1 MGEIFDFTKVKKET
15 LKETTDDFLEAAKK
29 QADRQKAIYKSL
41 PDKPHAAIGK
51 LWEML
56 CSDIE
61 QLIRTTLTDKQ
72 YEHITDIIAI
82 LDDYIEAAYED
93 YYDDP
98 DPEPSF
104 KLDID
109 SAFDYIADPDTFFS
123 EWIALFDEIKAHFDE
138 YYKGNSEYLVDC
150 MGYLSLLQ
158 IKLWDL
164 RDLIKEQS
172 IDNQNKELLKE
183 SNRLYIRALNNAD
196 RDDDYIR
203 LAGSIINNPSEKMLD
218 MESAASKRVDE
229 LIGNLSPIP
238 AAAIKQLTDL
248 SYDILKKI
256 NSDNVAEFSPIL
268 SVLSARIASL
278 VQENIDMEYED
289 TDSISYID
297 DGISYA
303 DYMIITDNLYDGIKK
318 ISPMSM
324 DWGHYCLRFS
334 SHLFSFQDI
343 SW

>member
-1 MGEIFDFTKVKKET
+1 MSEIVDFTKTKKET
-15 LKETTDDFLEAAKK
+15 LKEKTDDFLKAAKK
-29 QADRQKAIYKSL
+29 QTERQKAIYKSL

-61 QLIRTTLTDKQ
+61 QLEMTVLTDKQ

-82 LDDYIEAAYED
+82 LDDYVEAVYED

-98 DPEPSF
+98 EPEPSF
-104 KLDID
+104 ELDIE
-109 SAFDYIADPDTFFS
+109 SAFDYITDPVTFLS
-123 EWIALFDEIKAHFDE
+123 KWIAMFGEIKVHFDE
-138 YYKGNSEYLVDC
+138 YYKENSEYLVDC

-164 RDLIKEQS
+164 RDLVKEQS

-183 SNRLYIRALNNAD
+183 SNRLHIRALNNAD
-196 RDDDYIR
+196 HDDDYIKF
-203 LAGSIINNPSEKMLD
+203 AGSIINNPSEKMLD
-218 MESAASKRVDE
+218 MASAASKCIDE
-229 LIGNLSPIP
+229 LIGELSPIP
-238 AAAIKQLTDL
+238 AAAIMQLTDL
-248 SYDILKKI
+248 SYDILKKL

-278 VQENIDMEYED
+278 VQENIDIEYED
-289 TDSISYID
+289 TDSVSYIG
-297 DGISYA
+297 DGISYD
-303 DYMIITDNLYDGIKK
+303 DYMKITDSIYNNIKK
-318 ISPMSM
+318 SSPMSM
-324 DWGHYCLRFS
+324 DWGHYCIRFS
-334 SHLFSFQDI
+334 SHVFSFQDI

>member
-1 MGEIFDFTKVKKET
+1 MGEIFDFTKAKKET
-15 LKETTDDFLEAAKK
+15 LKEKTDDFLKAAKK
-29 QADRQKAIYKSL
+29 QAERQKAIYKSL

-56 CSDIE
+56 CGDIE
-61 QLIRTTLTDKQ
+61 QLEMTVLTDKQ

-82 LDDYIEAAYED
+82 LDDYVEAVYED

-98 DPEPSF
+98 EPEPSF
-104 KLDID
+104 KLDIEN
-109 SAFDYIADPDTFFS
+109 AFDYITDPVTFLS
-123 EWIALFDEIKAHFDE
+123 KWIAMFGEIKVHFDE
-138 YYKGNSEYLVDC
+138 YYKENNEYLVDC

-164 RDLIKEQS
+164 RDLVKEQS

-183 SNRLYIRALNNAD
+183 SNRLYIRALNNVD

-248 SYDILKKI
+248 SYEILK
-256 NSDNVAEFSPIL
+256 NLNRDNVAEFSPII

-278 VQENIDMEYED
+278 VQENIDMEYAD
-289 TDSISYID
+289 NDSVSYID
-297 DGISYA
+297 DGISYI
-303 DYMIITDNLYDGIKK
+303 DYMSITDSIYNNIKK
-318 ISPMSM
+318 SSPVTI
-324 DWGHYCLRFS
+324 DWGHHCLKFS